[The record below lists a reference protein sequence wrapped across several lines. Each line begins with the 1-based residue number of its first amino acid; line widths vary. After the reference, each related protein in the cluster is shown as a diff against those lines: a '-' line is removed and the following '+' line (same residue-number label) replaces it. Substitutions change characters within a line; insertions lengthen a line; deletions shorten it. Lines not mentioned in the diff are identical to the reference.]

1 MTERVQKIIARAGVC
16 SRRAAEELLR
26 QGRVCVN
33 GAVAALGD
41 QADSELDEITVDG
54 KPLQA
59 SPQAV
64 YLMLHKPR
72 GYVTTLKDE
81 YGRQTAAELVA
92 DCEER
97 VFPVGRLDK
106 ESEGLLL
113 FTNDGALMQRLIHP
127 SGEVDKTYHVT
138 VRGQLEN
145 AAQRLAALR
154 DVEGEPIRPA
164 QVRVL
169 ERRGRELLLEIVIHE
184 GKNRQ
189 IRRMCRQCGME
200 VARLQ
205 RVAEHTLTLGDLPAG
220 LWRYLTEEE
229 IRILKGSDTHEG

>member
-1 MTERVQKIIARAGVC
+1 MAERLQKIIARAGLC

-26 QGRVCVN
+26 QGRVSVN
-33 GAVAALGD
+33 GATAQLGD
-41 QADSELDEITVDG
+41 TAEETDTITVDG
-54 KPLQA
+54 APLNA
-59 SPQAV
+59 APEAV

-81 YGRQTAAELVA
+81 YGRQTAAELVEG
-92 DCEER
+92 CGER

-113 FTNDGALMQRLIHP
+113 FTNDGALMQSLIHP
-127 SGEVDKTYHVT
+127 SGEVDKTYRVT
-138 VRGQLEN
+138 VRGELEN
-145 AAQRLAALR
+145 AVQRLGALR

-164 QVRVL
+164 QVRLL
-169 ERRGRELLLEIVIHE
+169 ERRAKELVLEIVIHE

-205 RVAEHTLTLGDLPAG
+205 RTAEHTLMLGDLPAG
-220 LWRYLTEEE
+220 QWRYLTEEE
-229 IRILKGSDTHEG
+229 VRKLKGSDRT

>member
-16 SRRAAEELLR
+16 SRRAAEDLLR
-26 QGRVCVN
+26 QGRVCIN
-33 GAVAALGD
+33 GATAALGD
-41 QADSELDEITVDG
+41 QADLENDVITIDG
-54 KPLQA
+54 ETLQTA
-59 SPQAV
+59 PQAV

-81 YGRQTAAELVA
+81 YGRQTAAELVS
-92 DCEER
+92 DCGER

-113 FTNDGALMQRLIHP
+113 FTNDGELMQRLIHP

-138 VRGQLEN
+138 VRGALEG
-145 AAQRLAALR
+145 AVEKLSALR

-164 QVRVL
+164 QVRL
-169 ERRGRELLLEIVIHE
+169 LQRRGRELVLEIVIHE

-205 RVAEHTLTLGDLPAG
+205 RVAEHTLVLGSLPAG
-220 LWRYLTEEE
+220 KWRYLTKEEVQT
-229 IRILKGSDTHEG
+229 LKGSEEA